1 MGKDDML
8 LKYLDYKGTFNVNV
22 GMLLTLKFKYA
33 ILLIVTVRDYYP
45 RYLKVFQ
52 KPF

>member
-8 LKYLDYKGTFNVNV
+8 LKYLDYIGTFNVNV
-22 GMLLTLKFKYA
+22 GMLLSLKFKYA

>member
-1 MGKDDML
+1 MGKDDVL
-8 LKYLDYKGTFNVNV
+8 LKYLDYIGTFNESA
-22 GMLLTLKFKYA
+22 GMLLSLKFQYA